1 MAFQAGRREPASQC
15 SHSNCHS
22 GLSAV
27 GDGPQGQPGAC
38 SSCHSCSWLDDCS
51 QGFPCCRWQS
61 TSGMFFLSASRL
73 VPFDKIK
80 TKRFQGFQPAPGSK
94 GARGKGDLGVLAH
107 PKGMPWPESG
117 THASLLI
124 KQINRNP
131 AWAALRPVCVCARV
145 HQ

>member
-51 QGFPCCRWQS
+51 QGLPGCQWQS
-61 TSGMFFLSASRL
+61 CDLVISSSLLTSRL
-73 VPFDKIK
+73 VPFDQIKKIK
-80 TKRFQGFQPAPGSK
+80 HRQRWRHGQTTVSFLRLQRVPPCAVVNFAKILKKNPWHPDRAISK
-94 GARGKGDLGVLAH
+94 TSIFCIANG
-107 PKGMPWPESG
+107 
-117 THASLLI
+117 
-124 KQINRNP
+124 
-131 AWAALRPVCVCARV
+131 
-145 HQ
+145 